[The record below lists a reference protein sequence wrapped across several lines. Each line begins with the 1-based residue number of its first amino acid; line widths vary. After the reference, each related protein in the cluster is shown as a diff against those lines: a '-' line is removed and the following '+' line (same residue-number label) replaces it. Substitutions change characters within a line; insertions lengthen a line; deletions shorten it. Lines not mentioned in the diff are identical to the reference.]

1 MQIEQTP
8 YLPVCIMVISRLQ
21 SASDVQWGEAGRPH
35 PKKVWVEGA
44 MLASQHG
51 TAWKSKHGTVEVG
64 AGQSLPELSFICLH
78 GPCSVYC
85 GAHLAN
91 CCCCWE
97 ENIYF
102 PSPSALPPASLQ
114 PLHSCPASC
123 VASWPTSGWSR
134 ATHLA
139 QTYSLVT
146 FFFVVVPF
154 SSGLRSWISSLGGQ
168 NKVKMERRKEGK
180 RQECRLLQQHQTATQ
195 ISPFQFITFWVD
207 SHKIEI
213 NMRWNC
219 LTLSRPTYSPPSY
232 VKEQFI
238 HAHFPITSHG
248 FQS

>member
-1 MQIEQTP
+1 MEQTP

-134 ATHLA
+134 ATHLDS
-139 QTYSLVT
+139 TNLFSCD
-146 FFFVVVPF
+146 FFFCCCSFFLWFKELNQLPGRSKQGENGEEEGGKETGVP
-154 SSGLRSWISSLGGQ
+154 SPSATPNCNSNQSVSVYHLLSWF
-168 NKVKMERRKEGK
+168 
-180 RQECRLLQQHQTATQ
+180 T
-195 ISPFQFITFWVD
+195 
-207 SHKIEI
+207 
-213 NMRWNC
+213 
-219 LTLSRPTYSPPSY
+219 
-232 VKEQFI
+232 
-238 HAHFPITSHG
+238 
-248 FQS
+248 